1 MTEKDTSSHYVN
13 NKEFFQAMKDWKKT
27 VIEAEEAGEPKPCV
41 TDYIGECFLKIAE
54 HLSYRPNFIN
64 YPYREEM
71 VGDGIENCLM
81 YASNFDPE
89 KSDNPFSYF
98 TQIIYYAFLRRIQKE
113 KKQDYVKYRCFEI
126 MDENGVMPDDF
137 KTKLQHR
144 FDSSKNPLANMFR
157 LSETDIENFTPK
169 AKKKRKTKKKNNKT
183 SSLDSVMDE
192 EKSSE
197 DSTDK

>member
-1 MTEKDTSSHYVN
+1 MSKEKNTSSHYVN
-13 NKEFFQAMKDWKKT
+13 NKEFFEAMKEWKKT
-27 VIEAEEAGEPKPCV
+27 VHECEEADEPKPPV

-64 YPYREEM
+64 YAYREEM
-71 VGDGIENCLM
+71 VGDGVENCLM

-126 MDENGVMPDDF
+126 MDQNGVIPEDF
-137 KTKLQHR
+137 KKQIQEK
-144 FDSSKNPLANMFR
+144 FDSSKNPYASMLR
-157 LSETDIENFTPK
+157 LTDNDIENFTPK
-169 AKKKRKTKKKNNKT
+169 KKKKKTKEPKKESNG
-183 SSLDSVMDE
+183 LDSLLKEDD
-192 EKSSE
+192 SSE
-197 DSTDK
+197 YSSN